1 MTYMSEHDH
10 GDPAKQEESWLK
22 KTGHWAGHT
31 LSHDHGHQ
39 PNAELLNTGAI
50 GIKATKISLVGL
62 GITAAL
68 QAIIFLFSGSVAL
81 LSDTIHNVTDAL
93 TAVPLWIA
101 FAIGMRPAT
110 RRYTY
115 GFNRAEDG
123 AGLIIVLAIG
133 ATAAFVIWESI
144 QHLFE
149 PRLIDHIPWV
159 IVAGVIGALGNELVA
174 RYRIRVGRGISSQ
187 ALIADGQHAR
197 TDAYTSLAVVAAG
210 IGAAFGASWVDP
222 VAGLVVAVAIIWLL
236 LKTGREMIRRLL
248 DAVDP
253 NLVDEARTTIEE
265 VAGVISV
272 AGLQVRWHGHQ
283 LQIAA
288 SVCVDPDL
296 SVKQGHDIA
305 HEVEHGLHHS
315 SDSPVVAIIH
325 IEPHEQHDSHEAV
338 AHHTE
343 QT

>member
-1 MTYMSEHDH
+1 MSEHDH
-10 GDPAKQEESWLK
+10 GHPARQERSWFK
-22 KTGHWAGHT
+22 KTGHQVGRT

-50 GIKATKISLVGL
+50 GIGTTKISLVGL
-62 GITAAL
+62 GITATL
-68 QAIIFLFSGSVAL
+68 QAIIFWFSGSVAL
-81 LSDTIHNVTDAL
+81 LSDTLHNITDAL
-93 TAVPLWIA
+93 TAIPLWIA
-101 FAIGMRPAT
+101 FAVGMKPAT

-144 QHLFE
+144 QRLFE

-159 IVAGVIGALGNELVA
+159 IAAGVIGALGNELVA
-174 RYRIRVGRGISSQ
+174 RYRIRVGREISSQ
-187 ALIADGQHAR
+187 ALMADGQHAR

-236 LKTGREMIRRLL
+236 LKMGREMIRRLL
-248 DAVDP
+248 DAIDP
-253 NLVDEARTTIEE
+253 SLVDEARTTIEE
-265 VAGVISV
+265 VVGVISV

-288 SVCVDPDL
+288 SVCVDPIL

-305 HEVEHGLHHS
+305 HEVEHGLHHGFS
-315 SDSPVVAIIH
+315 SPVVAIIH
-325 IEPHEQHDSHEAV
+325 IEPHDQNDSHEAV
-338 AHHTE
+338 AHHTDRRS
-343 QT
+343 